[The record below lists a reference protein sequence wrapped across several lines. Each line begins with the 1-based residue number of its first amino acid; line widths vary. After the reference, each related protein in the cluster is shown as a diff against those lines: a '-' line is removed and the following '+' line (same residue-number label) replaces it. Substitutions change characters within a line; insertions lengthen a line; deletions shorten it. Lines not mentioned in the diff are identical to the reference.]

1 MKVFVAGGSGAVG
14 RRLVP
19 RLIAGGHEVVA
30 TTRDASKEEE
40 LRSLGAQP
48 AVVDALNEQAL
59 LEAVGRAQ
67 PEVVVHELT
76 ALPRVTNLRR
86 WDRDFALTNRLR
98 TEGTD
103 HLIRAAQLAG
113 ARRLVAQ
120 SFTGWPNVRAGGP
133 VKDESDPLDPDPPAA
148 MRESLEAIR
157 YLERAV
163 LRAPGL
169 EGIVLR
175 YGSLYGPGTAMTNE
189 YAEMIRRRKPSVI
202 GAGAGVWSFVHVD
215 DAAAATAAAVERG
228 AAGIYNIVD
237 DDPAPVSEW
246 LPRVADL
253 LGAKAP
259 RRIPVWL
266 GRVATGE
273 AGVSLMT
280 RIRGASNAKAKRQ
293 LGWQPRHR
301 SWRDG
306 FRVEEADGEGIPA
319 QPRGVTAT
327 TGTEAA

>member
-19 RLIAGGHEVVA
+19 RLIAAGHAVVA
-30 TTRDASKEEE
+30 TTRDPRKGAQ
-40 LRSLGAQP
+40 LRSLGAEP
-48 AVVDALNEQAL
+48 VVVDALDEQAVVG
-59 LEAVGRAQ
+59 AVGRSE

-86 WDRDFALTNRLR
+86 WDREFALTNRLR

-103 HLIRAAQLAG
+103 NLIRAAQLAG

-120 SFTGWPNVRAGGP
+120 SFSGWPNIRAGGP
-133 VKDESDPLDPDPPAA
+133 VKSEDDPLDPDPPAA
-148 MRESLEAIR
+148 MRESLDAIR

-163 LRAPGL
+163 LSAPGL
-169 EGIVLR
+169 EGVVLR

-189 YAEMIRRRKPSVI
+189 YAAMIRKRKLPVL
-202 GAGAGVWSFVHVD
+202 GEGAGVWSFVHVD
-215 DAAAATAAAVERG
+215 DAAAATVAAVERG
-228 AAGIYNIVD
+228 APGIYTIVD

-246 LPRVADL
+246 LPQVARL
-253 LGAKAP
+253 LGAKPP

-266 GRVATGE
+266 GRLATGE
-273 AGVSLMT
+273 VGVSMMT
-280 RIRGASNAKAKRQ
+280 QIRGSSNAKAKRA

-306 FRVEEADGEGIPA
+306 FRVEGDETSPG
-319 QPRGVTAT
+319 PRAVTPT
-327 TGTEAA
+327 KGRAA